1 MYSLTNIINIHVA
14 SKFLSPFFLYCVKTP
29 TNDDGNFGE
38 LEFLCTFVAKSK
50 PLSKTRQ
57 SIANR
62 TVSKSLPEHQPIVR
76 NTLLQRVVA
85 FLSKVTKNNL
95 NPLSG
100 PVLFPM
106 KVFYVPPSC
115 PRPAG
120 NAGRRRLFPSVGNAV
135 PRRLGMPF
143 PGSREWGSRTVGNLR
158 FSVSRT
164 VYGELS
170 HTEARRARRVRGQG
184 EWGISDA
191 ERDLGVPGGVGEMLR
206 AV

>member
-85 FLSKVTKNNL
+85 FLSKVTEN
-95 NPLSG
+95 
-100 PVLFPM
+100 
-106 KVFYVPPSC
+106 SC
-115 PRPAG
+115 ISICSHCGAVYG
-120 NAGRRRLFPSVGNAV
+120 AVGNHK
-135 PRRLGMPF
+135 GGFHEM
-143 PGSREWGSRTVGNLR
+143 
-158 FSVSRT
+158 SVKCIAC
-164 VYGELS
+164 EN
-170 HTEARRARRVRGQG
+170 EF
-184 EWGISDA
+184 
-191 ERDLGVPGGVGEMLR
+191 
-206 AV
+206 